1 MTPYCELLWA
11 GDDLIDYSLNDK
23 FLLFKFEA
31 SDFSGSA
38 LNKLINIYF
47 TNNTS
52 VFRSFSN
59 IVFDYRDLLT

>member
-1 MTPYCELLWA
+1 MTPYCKLLWA
-11 GDDLIDYSLNDK
+11 GDDLIDHSLNDK

-31 SDFSGSA
+31 SDLSSSA
-38 LNKLINIYF
+38 LNKLFNIYF

-59 IVFDYRDLLT
+59 IDLYC